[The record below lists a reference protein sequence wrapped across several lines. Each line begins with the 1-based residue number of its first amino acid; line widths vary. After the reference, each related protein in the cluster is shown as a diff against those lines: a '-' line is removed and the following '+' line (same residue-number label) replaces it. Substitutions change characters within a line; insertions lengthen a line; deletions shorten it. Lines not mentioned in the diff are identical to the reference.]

1 MRREASLVVIET
13 TAHKVRR
20 RTLISKCDQAHGRGI
35 PLSCAPA
42 GGAVASNDIASGL
55 NPLVSAPRARRL
67 SSGMPLPPA
76 LMRYGLSA
84 LSTGAAVLL
93 MLVLNEL
100 GAGHDARPA
109 LLVAVAV
116 STLYGGT
123 GPGLLALG
131 LATLVARDP
140 VVFVAGAV
148 LGAICAGFRRPGAHR
163 QALPETGSPEAAQ
176 ATPAPGP
183 EVPMPAGFSK
193 EDGQTAPAPLREVTT
208 EATWRF
214 HHEQPLDITLPEDEQ
229 VEHLY
234 LYSVLAECND
244 AFARMYGFR
253 AASDI
258 VGTRLVVFLPPSNP
272 ENVAY
277 LRSFIRSGYRL
288 EDAESHEIDRYGHAK
303 YFVNNLV
310 GIFER
315 GQLVGAWGT
324 QRDVT
329 EEKRASGSQE
339 YSSRLHST
347 KSSSQ

>member
-1 MRREASLVVIET
+1 
-13 TAHKVRR
+13 
-20 RTLISKCDQAHGRGI
+20 
-35 PLSCAPA
+35 
-42 GGAVASNDIASGL
+42 
-55 NPLVSAPRARRL
+55 VSARRVPRNR
-67 SSGMPLPPA
+67 SVWSPPPS
-76 LMRYGLSA
+76 LLRYGLA
-84 LSTGAAVLL
+84 VLSVGLAVLL
-93 MLVLNEL
+93 MLGLRLV
-100 GAGHDARPA
+100 AVQDARPA

-116 STLYGGT
+116 SALYGGL
-123 GPGLLALG
+123 GPGLLALV
-131 LATLVARDP
+131 LATLIGRDP
-140 VVFVAGAV
+140 VVLVTGALLVAV
-148 LGAICAGFRRPGAHR
+148 CTSFRRPSSRKTAT
-163 QALPETGSPEAAQ
+163 QEPSDEQEETVPAQGSERFDRLG
-176 ATPAPGP
+176 ATPAKFSP
-183 EVPMPAGFSK
+183 EISRSTPPPF
-193 EDGQTAPAPLREVTT
+193 LEVTT

-214 HHEQPLDITLPEDEQ
+214 HHDLPLDITLPEDEQ

-253 AASDI
+253 AASDV

-272 ENVAY
+272 ANVAF

-288 EDAESHEIDRYGHAK
+288 EDAESHEIDRYGNAK

-329 EEKRASGSQE
+329 AMKHGGGAQE
-339 YSSRLHST
+339 YRSRAHST

>member
-1 MRREASLVVIET
+1 MSVPSGPRLRYRIA
-13 TAHKVRR
+13 
-20 RTLISKCDQAHGRGI
+20 I
-35 PLSCAPA
+35 PSTVL
-42 GGAVASNDIASGL
+42 
-55 NPLVSAPRARRL
+55 
-67 SSGMPLPPA
+67 
-76 LMRYGLSA
+76 RYGLAA
-84 LSTGAAVLL
+84 LSVGAAVLL
-93 MLVLNEL
+93 MLGLREL
-100 GAGHDARPA
+100 AQGDDARPA

-116 STLYGGT
+116 SALYGGL
-123 GPGLLALG
+123 GPGLFALAL
-131 LATLVARDP
+131 ATFVAQDP
-140 VVFVAGAV
+140 VVLIAGAV
-148 LGAICAGFRRPGAHR
+148 LALVCARFRLARSTR
-163 QALPETGSPEAAQ
+163 VISPEPQVEEETVPPKPVKVMGSTPGDFPHPLKHAA
-176 ATPAPGP
+176 A
-183 EVPMPAGFSK
+183 
-193 EDGQTAPAPLREVTT
+193 APLLEVTT

-214 HHEQPLDITLPEDEQ
+214 HHERPLDITLPEAEQ

-258 VGTRLVVFLPPSNP
+258 VGTRLVVFLPSSDPKNT
-272 ENVAY
+272 EY

-329 EEKRASGSQE
+329 DLKQANGAQE

>member
-1 MRREASLVVIET
+1 V
-13 TAHKVRR
+13 
-20 RTLISKCDQAHGRGI
+20 
-35 PLSCAPA
+35 APA
-42 GGAVASNDIASGL
+42 FA
-55 NPLVSAPRARRL
+55 
-67 SSGMPLPPA
+67 
-76 LMRYGLSA
+76 
-84 LSTGAAVLL
+84 
-93 MLVLNEL
+93 EL
-100 GAGHDARPA
+100 
-109 LLVAVAV
+109 
-116 STLYGGT
+116 
-123 GPGLLALG
+123 
-131 LATLVARDP
+131 
-140 VVFVAGAV
+140 
-148 LGAICAGFRRPGAHR
+148 
-163 QALPETGSPEAAQ
+163 
-176 ATPAPGP
+176 
-183 EVPMPAGFSK
+183 
-193 EDGQTAPAPLREVTT
+193 TT

-253 AASDI
+253 AAADVI
-258 VGTRLVVFLPPSNP
+258 GTRLVVFLPPSNP

-288 EDAESHEIDRYGHAK
+288 EDAESHEIDRYGNAK

-329 EEKRASGSQE
+329 ERKRAGDPQE
-339 YSSRLHST
+339 YLSRVHST

>member
-1 MRREASLVVIET
+1 VF
-13 TAHKVRR
+13 
-20 RTLISKCDQAHGRGI
+20 
-35 PLSCAPA
+35 
-42 GGAVASNDIASGL
+42 
-55 NPLVSAPRARRL
+55 APRILRSR
-67 SSGMPLPPA
+67 SSSPLPA
-76 LMRYGLSA
+76 TLLRYGLAA
-84 LSTGAAVLL
+84 LSVGMAVLL
-93 MLVLNEL
+93 MLGLRQL
-100 GAGHDARPA
+100 AGVDDARPA
-109 LLVAVAV
+109 LLVAVAIGA
-116 STLYGGT
+116 LYGGF
-123 GPGLLALG
+123 GPGILALA
-131 LATLVARDP
+131 LATFVARDP
-140 VVFVAGAV
+140 VVLIAGALLAAV
-148 LGAICAGFRRPGAHR
+148 CAGFRRPAEGT
-163 QALPETGSPEAAQ
+163 QAVPEPGEDEETVPGPGSP
-176 ATPAPGP
+176 
-183 EVPMPAGFSK
+183 AGRLGSEKLSK
-193 EDGQTAPAPLREVTT
+193 DSARGAPAPLREVTT

-214 HHEQPLDITLPEDEQ
+214 HHEQPLDITLPEEEQ

-253 AASDI
+253 AASDV

-272 ENVAY
+272 ENVGY

-329 EEKRASGSQE
+329 EHKRGNSSQE